1 MKFINFIIISFY
13 SFSNAFYKHNLNKN
27 TKFKF
32 KNKFLQMSNVED
44 LYDLNMINQ
53 FKYYFK
59 NDNYNN
65 IITNILDNKISKILV
80 DNNYKQIVSIDN
92 SQDYLPN
99 DNFPY
104 FHYSIAEIN
113 PILIPN
119 LIEKTSQFHIPISF
133 VDFTPHNLFNVQDLI
148 NNFFSLINNAFPI
161 LFILY
166 FLSILRNINSGP
178 MPPSNMNINRMNN
191 NNNPFSFVSLF
202 KKKENDNFLKPN
214 VTLDSWVGSP
224 EVIEECREVI
234 SYIENKEKFNLIGA
248 FMPKG
253 ILLEGP
259 PGTGKT
265 LLAKAI
271 ATETKSTF
279 ISISGSEFV
288 EIFVGVGAAR
298 VRELFDKARE
308 NKPCII
314 FIDEIDAVVKQRGGG
329 GVNMGNDEKEQTLNQ
344 LLYEMDGF
352 NNNDDIL
359 VIAATNRKDVLDQ
372 ALLRPG
378 RFDRIIRIPLPDKES
393 REKILT
399 FYFENK
405 NMNKKPDISS
415 ITELTEGY
423 SGAQLKNLINE
434 AAILSARNNYTI
446 IQEKYI
452 FEAYEKSIVGLIK
465 KNVIISPTTK
475 LRVSIHESGHALLAL
490 KFNEYFDFQKASIQ
504 PTYNG
509 AGGYT
514 LFNEK
519 SEIREGGLYT
529 KDILKKKLIILMGG
543 KAAETIYYG
552 NNFVSLGAFQD
563 LKQANLLAKRMIG
576 NFGMG
581 NKLEVFYNEDIKDDI
596 LNPNF
601 GFGEKYSD
609 NTRNIL
615 DKETLDLVKDAY
627 LIAMQILEKNRWKLI
642 YFSELL
648 QNNTVIY
655 NRDLKD
661 TFDMINN

>member
-1 MKFINFIIISFY
+1 MKLVNFIIISFY
-13 SFSNAFYKHNLNKN
+13 SLSNAFYIN
-27 TKFKF
+27 TKIKI
-32 KNKFLQMSNVED
+32 KDRFLKMINVED
-44 LYDLNMINQ
+44 MENLNIIYK

-59 NDNYNN
+59 NDNYNDV
-65 IITNILDNKISKILV
+65 ITNIVNNKVSKILV

-92 SQDYLPN
+92 SQDYLPM
-99 DNFPY
+99 DKFPY
-104 FHYSIAEIN
+104 FHYHIAEIN
-113 PILIPN
+113 PIVVPN
-119 LIEKTSQFHIPISF
+119 LIEKSSQQHIPISF
-133 VDFTPHNLFNVQDLI
+133 VDFTPHNIFNIQDLI

-161 LFILY
+161 LIFIY
-166 FLSILRNINSGP
+166 FISILRNINSGP
-178 MPPSNMNINRMNN
+178 MPPSSMNINRMNN
-191 NNNPFSFVSLF
+191 NNPFGFVSPF
-202 KKKENDNFLKPN
+202 QKKGNNNFLKPN
-214 VTLDSWVGSP
+214 VTLDSWAGSP

-234 SYIENKEKFNLIGA
+234 SYIENKEKFRLIGA
-248 FMPKG
+248 DMPKG

-271 ATETKSTF
+271 ATETNSTF

-288 EIFVGVGAAR
+288 EIFVGVGASR

-308 NKPCII
+308 NIPCII
-314 FIDEIDAVVKQRGGG
+314 FIDEIDAVGRQRGG

-352 NNNDDIL
+352 NNNNDIL
-359 VIAATNRKDVLDQ
+359 VMAATNRKDVLDQ

-393 REKILT
+393 REKILI

-405 NMNKKPDISS
+405 NMDKKLDISA
-415 ITELTEGY
+415 IAELTDGY

-434 AAILSARNNYTI
+434 AAILSARNNYSVV
-446 IQEKYI
+446 QEKYI

-465 KNVIISPTTK
+465 KNANVAPNTK

-490 KFNEYFDFQKASIQ
+490 KFNEYFDFQKVSIQ

-519 SEIREGGLYT
+519 PKIREGGLYT
-529 KDILKKKLIILMGG
+529 KDMLKKRLIIMMGG
-543 KAAETIYYG
+543 KAAESIYYG
-552 NNFVSLGAFQD
+552 NNYVSLGAIQD
-563 LKQANLLAKRMIG
+563 LKQANSLAKRMIG

-581 NKLEVFYNEDIKDDI
+581 EKLEVFFNEDLNDDSNAFVGRS
-596 LNPNF
+596 LA
-601 GFGEKYSD
+601 FGEKYSD
-609 NTRNIL
+609 NTRNIM
-615 DKETLDLVKDAY
+615 DKETLDLVKEAY
-627 LIAMQILEKNRWKLI
+627 SMAKEILEKNRWKLI

-655 NRDLKD
+655 NRDIKD
-661 TFDMINN
+661 NFILV

>member
-1 MKFINFIIISFY
+1 MNLLNFIIIFY
-13 SFSNAFYKHNLNKN
+13 SFSNAFYIHNLNKN
-27 TKFKF
+27 IKIKIKI
-32 KNKFLQMSNVED
+32 KNRFLQMINIEDNED
-44 LYDLNMINQ
+44 LNIIYK

-59 NDNYNN
+59 NDNYNDIIDN
-65 IITNILDNKISKILV
+65 IINNKVSKILV
-80 DNNYKQIVSIDN
+80 DNNYKQIISRDTSPID
-92 SQDYLPN
+92 D
-99 DNFPY
+99 FPY
-104 FHYSIAEIN
+104 FHYHIAEIN
-113 PILIPN
+113 PITIPN

-133 VDFTPHNLFNVQDLI
+133 VDFTPHNLFNIPDLI
-148 NNFFSLINNAFPI
+148 NNFFSLINNAFPL

-166 FLSILRNINSGP
+166 FLFILRNINSGP

-191 NNNPFSFVSLF
+191 NNPFGFVSSF
-202 KKKENDNFLKPN
+202 QKKRNDNFLKPN
-214 VTLDSWVGSP
+214 VTLDSWAGSP
-224 EVIEECREVI
+224 EVIDECREVV

-248 FMPKG
+248 DMPKG

-271 ATETKSTF
+271 ATETNSTF

-308 NKPCII
+308 NRPCII
-314 FIDEIDAVVKQRGGG
+314 FIDEIDAVGRQRGGG

-352 NNNDDIL
+352 NNNNDIL

-415 ITELTEGY
+415 IAELTEGY

-446 IQEKYI
+446 LQEKYI
-452 FEAYEKSIVGLIK
+452 FESYEKSVVGLIK
-465 KNVIISPTTK
+465 KNASVAPNTR
-475 LRVSIHESGHALLAL
+475 LRVSLHESGHALLAL
-490 KFNEYFDFQKASIQ
+490 KFKEYFDFQKASIQ

-514 LFNEK
+514 LFSEK
-519 SEIREGGLYT
+519 QDMKEGGLYT
-529 KDILKKKLIILMGG
+529 KDVLKKRLTIIMGG
-543 KAAETIYYG
+543 KAAESIYYG
-552 NNFVSLGAFQD
+552 NNYVSLGAIQD
-563 LKQANLLAKRMIG
+563 LKQANSLAKRMVG

-581 NKLEVFYNEDIKDDI
+581 DKLEVFFNEDVVDDSNAF
-596 LNPNF
+596 L
-601 GFGEKYSD
+601 GRSLTFGEKYSD
-609 NTRNIL
+609 NTRNIM
-615 DKETLDLVKDAY
+615 DKETLDLVKEAY
-627 LIAMQILEKNRWKLI
+627 SLAKEILEKNRWKLI

-655 NRDLKD
+655 NHDLKD
-661 TFDMINN
+661 SFAIFNN